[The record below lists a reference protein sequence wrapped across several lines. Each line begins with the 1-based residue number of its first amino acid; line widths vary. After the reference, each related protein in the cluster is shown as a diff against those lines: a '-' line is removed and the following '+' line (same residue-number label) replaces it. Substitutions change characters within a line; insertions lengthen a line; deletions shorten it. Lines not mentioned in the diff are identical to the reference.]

1 MSRSQ
6 QYPDITDILAQ
17 KARGRRERASLSF
30 AEKLAILDKLR
41 EDVAPIVQ
49 ARQARARV
57 AEEHARRAL
66 SAVLE
71 RPADVIRG

>member
-6 QYPDITDILAQ
+6 HYPDITDILAR

-41 EDVAPIVQ
+41 NDVAPIVR
-49 ARQARARV
+49 ARQARAPV
-57 AEEHARRAL
+57 AEQHAGRAP
-66 SAVLE
+66 S
-71 RPADVIRG
+71 DVP